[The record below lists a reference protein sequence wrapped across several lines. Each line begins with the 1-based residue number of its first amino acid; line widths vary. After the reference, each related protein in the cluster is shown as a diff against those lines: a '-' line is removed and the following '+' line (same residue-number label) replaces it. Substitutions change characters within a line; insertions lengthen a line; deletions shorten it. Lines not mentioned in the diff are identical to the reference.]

1 MTNALRRVSVFFT
14 HHWLKVVSLVIV
26 VALMGY
32 SFWLLKKM
40 FITSSD
46 FVTWNMAVW
55 FFALIINLL
64 PSISELSLGGYVLK
78 LREATKN
85 AQQTLEQMRP
95 FMLNIYKQM
104 LLSMKIAVQ
113 KPFAFAGEL
122 DDRIEPFW
130 SLVSAIRTDGLE
142 IELNEEI
149 KTTATKIALDQLK
162 NLFTAHH
169 VVLREIDYKELVDLS
184 GSDKYECLMS
194 LEPFIEYH
202 RLYKFIK
209 N

>member
-1 MTNALRRVSVFFT
+1 MVDALRRVSVFFT
-14 HHWLKVVSLVIV
+14 RHWLKAVSLLIV

-46 FVTWNMAVW
+46 FITWNMAVW

-64 PSISELSLGGYVLK
+64 PSISELSLGGHVLK

-122 DDRIEPFW
+122 DDRVEPFW

-142 IELNEEI
+142 IELNDEI
-149 KTTATKIALDQLK
+149 KATATKIALDQLK
-162 NLFTAHH
+162 SLFTAHH
-169 VVLREIDYKELVDLS
+169 VVLREVDYNELVDFS
-184 GSDKYECLMS
+184 RNDKYECFMS
-194 LEPFIEYH
+194 LEPFIEYQ